1 MTSNEQLERFY
12 TVLAHVPKGKVI
24 TYGQLAAQAGLPG
37 RARWTGQMLSRL
49 PAGSKLPW
57 HRVVNAQGLISFPK
71 DSSLWQ
77 HQAELLEEEGVE
89 FNLNGRINLK
99 RFGLI

>member
-12 TVLAHVPKGKVI
+12 IVLAQVPKGKVI

-37 RARWTGQMLSRL
+37 RARWAGQMLSRL

-57 HRVVNAQGLISFPK
+57 HRVVNAQGLIGFPK
-71 DSSLWQ
+71 NSSAWQ